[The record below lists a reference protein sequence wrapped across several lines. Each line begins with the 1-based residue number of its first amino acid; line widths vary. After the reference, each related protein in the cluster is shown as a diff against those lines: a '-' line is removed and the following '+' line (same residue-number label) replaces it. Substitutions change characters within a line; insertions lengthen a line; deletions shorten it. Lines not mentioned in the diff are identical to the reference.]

1 MAPILPEQVPV
12 EVLLHAPCDIVQF
25 ARMQLDLEPG
35 IDPLKA
41 ICVHITKPQL
51 NRAGFACR
59 RFYATMC
66 VGTCSVGNTAA
77 RAKANGPNNRFA
89 IR

>member
-35 IDPLKA
+35 IDPLKT
-41 ICVHITKPQL
+41 ICVHITKLQV
-51 NRAGFACR
+51 RALRAAASTRPCAWGRAVWEVRQFVR
-59 RFYATMC
+59 RRRAQTID
-66 VGTCSVGNTAA
+66 SRHA
-77 RAKANGPNNRFA
+77 R
-89 IR
+89 